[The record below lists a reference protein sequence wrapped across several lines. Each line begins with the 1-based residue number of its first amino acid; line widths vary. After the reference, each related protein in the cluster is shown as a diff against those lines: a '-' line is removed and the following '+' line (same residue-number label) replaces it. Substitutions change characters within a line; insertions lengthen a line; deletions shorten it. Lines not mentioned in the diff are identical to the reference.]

1 MSPAVTARTH
11 LIERAAELLG
21 EPGGPQDW
29 RPVRPEAAPAPA
41 PAAPASAQ
49 DAPVQAPDQ
58 VVGKA
63 LGKAPAKDGST
74 TGTAAPPAPIGLEA
88 LRAAGLVVGGDGPA
102 RSRVVEEIAVVQ
114 HQMLRTVQEG
124 PRAGTSQ
131 GRIVVVTSAL
141 PGEGKTF
148 AALNLAAAAAGGAAG
163 VVLVDVD
170 GREGGCG
177 GALGVAGRPGLR
189 QLASDPSLRPNGL
202 PLRTAIPR
210 LTFLP
215 YGGSVEGDAA
225 GGRRDPPPGAA
236 MASAILRLAAALP
249 QHVIV
254 LDTPPSL
261 STSEAS
267 TLASIAGQ
275 VVLVVDAERTQ
286 RNEVEAALDMLEACP
301 VLQLLLNRARF
312 SANDTF
318 GAHGDYGAPDAG

>member
-21 EPGGPQDW
+21 DPGGTQDW
-29 RPVRPEAAPAPA
+29 RAVRPLAPLAADAAAQGPAKAEAAVPP
-41 PAAPASAQ
+41 PVIAAE
-49 DAPVQAPDQ
+49 
-58 VVGKA
+58 
-63 LGKAPAKDGST
+63 T
-74 TGTAAPPAPIGLEA
+74 
-88 LRAAGLVVGGDGPA
+88 LREAGLVMAGDRPA
-102 RSRVVEEIAVVQ
+102 RSRAVEEIAVVQ

-124 PRAGTSQ
+124 PRAGTPQ
-131 GRIVVVTSAL
+131 GRIVLVTSAL

-163 VVLVDVD
+163 VVLVDMD
-170 GREGGCG
+170 GREGGCS
-177 GALGVAGRPGLR
+177 GALGTAGQPGLR
-189 QLASDPSLRPNGL
+189 QLASDPSLRPAGM
-202 PLRTAIPR
+202 PLRTAVER

-215 YGGSVEGDAA
+215 HGSAGDGAEA
-225 GGRRDPPPGAA
+225 GGRRDLPSGAA
-236 MASAILRLAAALP
+236 MAAAILRLASALP

-275 VVLVVDAERTQ
+275 VILVVDAERTQ
-286 RNEVEAALDMLEACP
+286 RNEVEAALDLLEACP